1 MMGERIS
8 VAESDSEPR
17 HWGSLKVEFTQGPG
31 YEVSP

>member
-17 HWGSLKVEFTQGPG
+17 HWGSLKVELLRGLDMR
-31 YEVSP
+31 SP